1 MTGAVYHLRGVRKEY
16 EGRCVL
22 EVPDLEIRQGEIF
35 SIIGPNGSGK
45 STFLRLV
52 NFLEP
57 CSTGEIVYDG
67 QVVQY
72 PAPLTIRRQ
81 ISMVFQRPLLFDR
94 TVLYN
99 VTYGLRLRGQND
111 RDAIDSLLHDL
122 DLEALADVSA
132 RSLSGGQVQRVALAR
147 TLALEPKVLLLDEP
161 TANLDPHTV
170 GITESII
177 QAISNERHTTVV
189 LVTHNI
195 FQAGRLA
202 DRTMMLLNGEV
213 IEVAESSKILENPGD
228 PRTRAFVRGEMVY

>member
-1 MTGAVYHLRGVRKEY
+1 MTRVVYRLREVSKQY

-22 EVPDLEIRQGEIF
+22 EVPDLKIQQGEIF

-45 STFLRLV
+45 STLLRLI

-57 CSTGEIVYDG
+57 CSEGAIFYNG
-67 QVVQY
+67 QLISY

-94 TVLYN
+94 TVMYN
-99 VTYGLRLRGQND
+99 ITYGLRLRGQND
-111 RDAIDSLLHDL
+111 RGAIDSLLHDL
-122 DLEALADVSA
+122 DLEELANMSV

-147 TLALEPKVLLLDEP
+147 TLALKPKVLLLDEP

-170 GITESII
+170 GLTESII
-177 QAISNERHTTVV
+177 HAISNERSTTVV
-189 LVTHNI
+189 LVTHNV

-202 DRTMMLLNGEV
+202 DRTMMLLNGKV
-213 IEVAESSKILENPGD
+213 IEVAKPSKILENPED
-228 PRTRAFVRGEMVY
+228 PRTRAFIRGEMVC